1 MNHPILRERLR
12 RCFVLFFL
20 VACAAAFA
28 GCASAGGYA
37 DYASAKS
44 EAPGEF
50 YAYGGEDEGGA
61 GMAGLSA
68 PKPAPEKKLQLV
80 GDGLDGDS
88 NAPADKPAQKTKIT
102 RVILYS
108 ADLGLFVFDFKKTLA
123 SAVEITKAEG
133 GYVQAST
140 SNSVTLRVPAA
151 KFESVLE
158 KLDKL
163 GDANFRNV
171 VGTDVTEEYLDLNI
185 RLRNAEAL
193 RDRLAALLLQAKE
206 VKDALAIEK
215 ELARVTG
222 EIEQLKGRI
231 RFLSDRAA
239 FSVITLHLE
248 PKTSEQVH
256 VDHIPL
262 PFGWL
267 QQYGLGEV
275 LQ

>member
-1 MNHPILRERLR
+1 MKHRVRVRQLALSLTVAL
-12 RCFVLFFL
+12 CAMALS
-20 VACAAAFA
+20 ACASYAKAEL
-28 GCASAGGYA
+28 ASPDASYGYF
-37 DYASAKS
+37 
-44 EAPGEF
+44 G
-50 YAYGGEDEGGA
+50 GGEGEMASDDRGGGGFA
-61 GMAGLSA
+61 QPGG
-68 PKPAPEKKLQLV
+68 PAKKLQLV
-80 GDGLDGDS
+80 TSGENA
-88 NAPADKPAQKTKIT
+88 NAPTETSPEKPNANTKIT

-108 ADLGLFVFDFKKTLA
+108 ADLGLFVFDFEKTLDR
-123 SAVEITKAEG
+123 AVEITKAEG

-151 KFESVLE
+151 RFELVLG
-158 KLDKL
+158 KLDEL

-171 VGTDVTEEYLDLNI
+171 TGTDVTEEYLDLTI

-193 RDRLAALLLQAKE
+193 RDRLAALLEQAKE
-206 VKDALAIEK
+206 VQDALAIEK

-222 EIEQLKGRI
+222 DIERLKGRI
-231 RFLSDRAA
+231 RYLSDRAA

-267 QQYGLGEV
+267 RQYGLNEV